1 MTAPRIRALMLPR
14 PLLAAAGAGV
24 LAFGL
29 PSAASATEVGGG
41 WAGYVASSTT
51 YTSVT
56 ATWTQ
61 PVVKCGS
68 SSTADVATWVGLDG
82 YTSDSVE
89 QIGTEAAC
97 EGGTVDYLAWYEVY
111 PNYAVDLA
119 KTLSPGDSVTATVT
133 ATSSTEFTLK
143 IADATKGWT
152 YSTVQAD
159 SSAKRSSAEV
169 VVEVPTE
176 LPAADGGSVTFSGAE
191 INGKSLGAAD
201 PTKISS
207 TYVSCGSLVGGT
219 GFTCTWE

>member
-1 MTAPRIRALMLPR
+1 MTAPRIRARMLLR
-14 PLLAAAGAGV
+14 PVLAAAGSAV

-29 PSAASATEVGGG
+29 PSVASATEVGGD
-41 WAGYVASSTT
+41 WAGYVASSST

-56 ATWTQ
+56 ATWAQ

-68 SSTADVATWVGLDG
+68 SSTAAVATWVGLDG

-97 EGGTVDYLAWYEVY
+97 GGGGVDYLAWYELY

-119 KTLSPGDSVTATVT
+119 KTVKPGDSITATVT

-143 IADATKGWT
+143 IADVTQAWT

-159 SSAKRSSAEV
+159 SSAKRSSAEI

-176 LPAADGGSVTFSGAE
+176 PPAADSGSVTFSGAE
-191 INGKSLGAAD
+191 INGKDLGAAD

-207 TYVSCGSLVGGT
+207 TYVSCGSLVGGAA
-219 GFTCTWE
+219 FSCTWE